1 MVAPVIGFVGL
12 GFMGEAMARN
22 LARAGTPLLVWN
34 RTRAKATALA
44 EEGVEAVADVAELFK
59 RADIVILMLANAAA
73 IDEVLRRGTPEFAA
87 LVAGRTIVHMGTT
100 EPAFSQALEADIR
113 AAGGRYVEAPV
124 SGSRVPAE
132 NGELV
137 AMLAG
142 EPEVVEQVR
151 PLLAPMCRDTTV
163 CGAVPSGLV
172 MKLSVNIYLI
182 TVVTG
187 LAEAFQFAKAQGL
200 DLNRFVDVIANGQ
213 MSSPIMRVKGPKL
226 LHDEFSAQA
235 AIADVLTNNRLITAA
250 AREAGIPVPL
260 IDVCE
265 ALYAETAELGLGGAD
280 MAAVV
285 KAIEARRNSGAGE

>member
-1 MVAPVIGFVGL
+1 MGAPVIGFVGL

-22 LARAGTPLLVWN
+22 LVAAGTPLLVWN
-34 RTRAKATALA
+34 RTPAKAAALA
-44 EEGVEAVADVAELFK
+44 EAGAEAVADVAELFE
-59 RADIVILMLANAAA
+59 RAEVVILMLANARA

-87 LVAGRTIVHMGTT
+87 RVAGRLIVHMGTT
-100 EPAFSQALEADIR
+100 EPAFSVALQADLR

-142 EPEVVEQVR
+142 EPGAVEQVR

-163 CGAVPSGLV
+163 CGPVPSGLV

-200 DLNRFVDVIANGQ
+200 DLNRFVDVLAGGQ

-226 LHDEFSAQA
+226 LDEEFSAQA
-235 AIADVLTNNRLITAA
+235 AIADVLMNNRLITAA

-265 ALYAETAELGLGGAD
+265 ALYAETVELGLGGAD
-280 MAAVV
+280 MSAVV
-285 KAIEARRNSGAGE
+285 KAIEARAAT

>member
-1 MVAPVIGFVGL
+1 MGAPVLGFVGL

-22 LARAGTPLLVWN
+22 LVRAGTPLLVWN
-34 RTRAKATALA
+34 RTPAKAEALA
-44 EEGVEAVADVAELFK
+44 GEGAEVVAEVADLFTRAEV
-59 RADIVILMLANAAA
+59 VILMLAGAQA

-100 EPAFSQALEADIR
+100 EPAFSVALEADVR
-113 AAGGRYVEAPV
+113 AAGGHYVEAPV

-142 EPEVVEQVR
+142 EPGAVER
-151 PLLAPMCRDTTV
+151 IAPLLAPMCRDTTR
-163 CGAVPSGLV
+163 CGAVPGGLV

-226 LHDEFSAQA
+226 LAGEFSAQA
-235 AIADVLTNNRLITAA
+235 AIADVLMNNRLITAA

-260 IDVCE
+260 VDVCE
-265 ALYAETAELGLGGAD
+265 QLYAETADLGFGGLD
-280 MAAVV
+280 MSAVI
-285 KAIEARRNSGAGE
+285 KAIEARAGR

>member
-1 MVAPVIGFVGL
+1 LAP
-12 GFMGEAMARN
+12 
-22 LARAGTPLLVWN
+22 
-34 RTRAKATALA
+34 
-44 EEGVEAVADVAELFK
+44 
-59 RADIVILMLANAAA
+59 
-73 IDEVLRRGTPEFAA
+73 
-87 LVAGRTIVHMGTT
+87 GRTIVHMGTT
-100 EPAFSQALEADIR
+100 EPAYSLALEADIR
-113 AAGGRYVEAPV
+113 AVGGHYVEAPV

-142 EPEVVEQVR
+142 EPDAVERVR
-151 PLLAPMCRDTTV
+151 PLLAPMCRDTTI
-163 CGAVPSGLV
+163 CGPVPGGLV

-200 DLNRFVDVIANGQ
+200 DLDRFVDVLNNGQ

-226 LHDEFSAQA
+226 LNDEFSAQA
-235 AIADVLTNNRLITAA
+235 AIADVLTNNRLITGA

-265 ALYAETAELGLGGAD
+265 ALYAETVDLGLGGAD
-280 MAAVV
+280 MSAVV
-285 KAIEARRNSGAGE
+285 KAIEARAHDNADG

>member
-1 MVAPVIGFVGL
+1 MAAPVIGFVGL

-22 LARAGTPLLVWN
+22 LVRSGTPLLVWN
-34 RTRAKATALA
+34 RTPAKSAALA
-44 EEGVEAVADVAELFK
+44 EQGAEAVADAAELFT
-59 RADIVILMLANAAA
+59 RSDVVILMLAGARA
-73 IDEVLRRGTPEFAA
+73 IDEVLRRGTPQFAV

-100 EPAFSQALEADIR
+100 EPAFSVALQADLR
-113 AAGGRYVEAPV
+113 AAGARYVEAPV

-142 EPEVVEQVR
+142 DPDAVEQVR

-163 CGAVPSGLV
+163 CGPVPGGLV

-200 DLNRFVDVIANGQ
+200 DLARFVDVIAGGQ

-226 LHDEFSAQA
+226 LDEEFSAQA
-235 AIADVLTNNRLITAA
+235 AIADVLMNNRLITAA

-265 ALYAETAELGLGGAD
+265 ALYAETVDLGLGGLD
-280 MAAVV
+280 MSAVV
-285 KAIEARRNSGAGE
+285 KAIEARAGR

>member
-1 MVAPVIGFVGL
+1 MGAPVLGFVGL

-22 LARAGTPLLVWN
+22 LVRAGTPLLVWN
-34 RTRAKATALA
+34 RTPAKAQALA
-44 EEGVEAVADVAELFK
+44 GEGAEAVADVADLFA
-59 RADIVILMLANAAA
+59 RAEVVILMLANAQAV
-73 IDEVLRRGTPEFAA
+73 DEVLRRGTSEFAA
-87 LVAGRTIVHMGTT
+87 RVAGRTIVHMGTT
-100 EPAFSQALEADIR
+100 EPAFSVALEADVR
-113 AAGGRYVEAPV
+113 AARGHYVEAPV

-142 EPEVVEQVR
+142 EPEAVERVA
-151 PLLAPMCRDTTV
+151 PLLAPMCRDTTM
-163 CGAVPSGLV
+163 CGAVPGGLV

-226 LHDEFSAQA
+226 LDEEFSAQA

-265 ALYAETAELGLGGAD
+265 QLYAETVDLGFGSLD
-280 MAAVV
+280 MSAVV
-285 KAIEARRNSGAGE
+285 KAIEARRR

>member
-1 MVAPVIGFVGL
+1 MGAPVIGFVGL

-22 LARAGTPLLVWN
+22 LVRAGTPLLVWN
-34 RTRAKATALA
+34 RNPAKATALA
-44 EEGVEAVADVAELFK
+44 DEGAEAIADVAELFG
-59 RADIVILMLANAAA
+59 RADVIILMLANAEA
-73 IDEVLRRGTPEFAA
+73 IDAVLRRGTPEFAGLA
-87 LVAGRTIVHMGTT
+87 AGRTIVHMGTT
-100 EPAFSQALEADIR
+100 EPAYSLALEADIR
-113 AAGGRYVEAPV
+113 AVGGHYVEAPV

-142 EPEVVEQVR
+142 EPDAVERVR
-151 PLLAPMCRDTTV
+151 PLLAPMCRDTTI
-163 CGAVPSGLV
+163 CGPVPGGLV

-200 DLNRFVDVIANGQ
+200 DLDRFVDVLNNGQ

-226 LHDEFSAQA
+226 LNDEFSAQA
-235 AIADVLTNNRLITAA
+235 AIADVLTNNRLITGA

-265 ALYAETAELGLGGAD
+265 ALYAETVDLGLGGAD
-280 MAAVV
+280 MSAVV
-285 KAIEARRNSGAGE
+285 KAIEARAHDNADG

>member
-1 MVAPVIGFVGL
+1 MGAPVLGFVGL

-22 LARAGTPLLVWN
+22 LVRAGTPLLVWN
-34 RTRAKATALA
+34 RTPAKADALA
-44 EEGVEAVADVAELFK
+44 GEGAEVVADVADLFA
-59 RADIVILMLANAAA
+59 RAEVVILMLAGAQA
-73 IDEVLRRGTPEFAA
+73 IDEVLRRGAPEFTA

-100 EPAFSQALEADIR
+100 EPAYSVALEADVR
-113 AAGGRYVEAPV
+113 AAGGHYVEAPV

-142 EPEVVEQVR
+142 EPDAVERVA
-151 PLLAPMCRDTTV
+151 PLLAPMCRDTTR
-163 CGAVPSGLV
+163 CGAVPGGLV

-200 DLNRFVDVIANGQ
+200 DLDRFVDVIANGQ

-226 LHDEFSAQA
+226 LAGEFSAQA
-235 AIADVLTNNRLITAA
+235 AIADVLMNNRLITAA

-265 ALYAETAELGLGGAD
+265 ALYAETVDLGLGGAD
-280 MAAVV
+280 MSAVV
-285 KAIEARRNSGAGE
+285 KAIEARAAR

>member
-1 MVAPVIGFVGL
+1 MGAPVLGFVGL

-22 LARAGTPLLVWN
+22 LVRAGTRLLVWN
-34 RTRAKATALA
+34 RTPAKALALA
-44 EEGVEAVADVAELFK
+44 EEGAEAVADVADVFALAEV
-59 RADIVILMLANAAA
+59 VILMLADAQA
-73 IDEVLRRGTPEFAA
+73 IDEVLRRDTPEFAT
-87 LVAGRTIVHMGTT
+87 LVSGTTIVHMGTT
-100 EPAFSQALEADIR
+100 EPAFSVALEADVR
-113 AAGGRYVEAPV
+113 AAGGHYVEAPV

-142 EPEVVEQVR
+142 EPEAVERVV

-163 CGAVPSGLV
+163 CGAVPGGLV

-200 DLNRFVDVIANGQ
+200 DLDRFVDVIANGQ

-226 LHDEFSAQA
+226 LNEEFSPQA
-235 AIADVLTNNRLITAA
+235 AIADVLTNNRLITGA

-265 ALYAETAELGLGGAD
+265 QLYAETVDLGFGGLD
-280 MAAVV
+280 MSAVV
-285 KAIEARRNSGAGE
+285 KAIEARAGR

>member
-1 MVAPVIGFVGL
+1 MGAPVLGFVGL

-22 LARAGTPLLVWN
+22 LVRAGTPLLVWN
-34 RTRAKATALA
+34 RTPAKAQALA
-44 EEGVEAVADVAELFK
+44 GEGAEAVADVADLFA
-59 RADIVILMLANAAA
+59 RAEVVILMLANAQAV
-73 IDEVLRRGTPEFAA
+73 DEVLRRGTSEFAA
-87 LVAGRTIVHMGTT
+87 RVAGRTIVHMGTT
-100 EPAFSQALEADIR
+100 EPAFSVALEADVR
-113 AAGGRYVEAPV
+113 AAGGHYVEAPV

-142 EPEVVEQVR
+142 EPEAVERVA
-151 PLLAPMCRDTTV
+151 PLLAPMCRDTTM
-163 CGAVPSGLV
+163 CGAVPGGLV

-226 LHDEFSAQA
+226 LDEEFSAQA

-265 ALYAETAELGLGGAD
+265 QLYAETVDLGFGSLD
-280 MAAVV
+280 MSAVV
-285 KAIEARRNSGAGE
+285 KAIEARRR

>member
-1 MVAPVIGFVGL
+1 MGAPVIGFVGL
-12 GFMGEAMARN
+12 GFMGEAMAGN
-22 LARAGTPLLVWN
+22 LVRAGTPLLVWN
-34 RTRAKATALA
+34 RNPAKAIALVD
-44 EEGVEAVADVAELFK
+44 EGAEAVVDVAELFK
-59 RADIVILMLANAAA
+59 RADVIILMLANADA
-73 IDEVLRRGTPEFAA
+73 IDDVLRRGTPEFAG

-100 EPAFSQALEADIR
+100 EPAYSLALEADILA
-113 AAGGRYVEAPV
+113 AAGHYVEAPV

-142 EPEVVEQVR
+142 EPDAVELVR

-163 CGAVPSGLV
+163 CGPVPGGLV

-187 LAEAFQFAKAQGL
+187 LAEAFHFAKAQGL
-200 DLNRFVDVIANGQ
+200 DLNRFIDVLNNGQ
-213 MSSPIMRVKGPKL
+213 MASPIMRVKGPKL
-226 LHDEFSAQA
+226 LNDEFSAQA
-235 AIADVLTNNRLITAA
+235 AIADVLMNNRLITGA

-265 ALYAETAELGLGGAD
+265 ALYAETVDLGLGGAD
-280 MAAVV
+280 MSAVV
-285 KAIEARRNSGAGE
+285 KAIEARAHDDADR

>member
-1 MVAPVIGFVGL
+1 MGAPVLGFVGL

-22 LARAGTPLLVWN
+22 LVRAGTRLLVWN
-34 RTRAKATALA
+34 RTPAKALALA
-44 EEGVEAVADVAELFK
+44 EEGAEAVADVADVFA
-59 RADIVILMLANAAA
+59 RAEVVILMLADAQA
-73 IDEVLRRGTPEFAA
+73 IDEVLRRDTPEFAT
-87 LVAGRTIVHMGTT
+87 LVSGTTIVHMGTT
-100 EPAFSQALEADIR
+100 EPAFSVALEADVR
-113 AAGGRYVEAPV
+113 AAGGHYVEAPV

-142 EPEVVEQVR
+142 EPEAVERVA

-163 CGAVPSGLV
+163 CGAVPGGLV

-226 LHDEFSAQA
+226 LNEEFSPQA
-235 AIADVLTNNRLITAA
+235 AIADVLTNNRLITGA

-265 ALYAETAELGLGGAD
+265 QLYAETVGLGFGGLD
-280 MAAVV
+280 MSAVV
-285 KAIEARRNSGAGE
+285 KAIEARAGR